1 MGNGN
6 RPTPEFRREAVRLAL
21 TSGRMR
27 REIAE
32 DLGIGLSTLTRWLR
46 DERDASEPSEAPVDV
61 HAELKRLRREN
72 AVLKQERDI
81 LKKAGGLLRERGKS
95 MTFGF
100 IEAEKANFPI
110 SRMCHVLGVSQ
121 SGFFAWQERP
131 ACLRQQQDMVY
142 LAHIRTAFAL
152 SNGTYG
158 SPRMHRDLVDDGHEI
173 GRHRTARL
181 MRENQLIARQK
192 RRFKR
197 TTDSEHAWPIAPN
210 LVAQDF
216 TADGPDR
223 KWGADIS
230 YIWTAEGWLYL
241 AVVLDLFSRR
251 VVGWATSDR
260 LKRDLAV
267 EALRRALVARNPA
280 PGLVHHSDRGSQ
292 YCSVAYQALL
302 RKRGVQ
308 ISMSGRGNCYDN
320 SMVETFFKT
329 IKSELIWPVAWQS
342 RQQAEN
348 AVARYIDGFYNPVR
362 RHSSLGFQ
370 SPIAFE
376 RKAREVS

>member
-1 MGNGN
+1 
-6 RPTPEFRREAVRLAL
+6 
-21 TSGRMR
+21 
-27 REIAE
+27 
-32 DLGIGLSTLTRWLR
+32 
-46 DERDASEPSEAPVDV
+46 
-61 HAELKRLRREN
+61 
-72 AVLKQERDI
+72 
-81 LKKAGGLLRERGKS
+81 

-100 IEAEKANFPI
+100 IEAEKASFPI
-110 SRMCHVLGVSQ
+110 SRMCSVLGVSQ
-121 SGFFAWQERP
+121 SSFFAWQERP
-131 ACLRQQQDMVY
+131 ACLRQRQDMVY

-158 SPRMHRDLVDDGHEI
+158 SPRMHRDLVDEGHEI

-197 TTDSEHAWPIAPN
+197 TTDSEHAWPVAPN

-241 AVVLDLFSRR
+241 AIVLDLFSRR

-292 YCSVAYQALL
+292 YCSVDYQALL
-302 RKRGVQ
+302 RKRGIL

-320 SMVETFFKT
+320 SMALRRENSPPDCFLILLTFFKT

-342 RQQAEN
+342 RKQAEN